1 MSLKSLPQARTS
13 RFALSRPAKVMLILG
28 LLVLGIIITFMTIN
42 LKGNLNFVLSF
53 RGTKIWAMS
62 LVGFSIAVS
71 TVLFQTISNNRILTP
86 SIMGFDALY
95 VLLQTTLVFVL
106 GSQRIVQIDP
116 QIRFVVEVV
125 LMVGFSGLLYRWLFG
140 GTRHS
145 LHLLILVGI
154 IFGVLFRSASN
165 FMQRL
170 IDPNEFVVLQD
181 MLFASFNS
189 FDKELLVVST
199 VLIFGVMVV
208 LWRIRHTFDVLNL
221 GRENAI
227 NLGVNHKRVVTTI
240 LVSTTVLVSIS
251 TALVGPVTFF
261 GLLVANLAYQLI
273 GMHKH
278 KWVIPCAVLLSIV
291 ALVGGQM
298 VVERVFSFNTSL
310 SIIVEFLG
318 GAMFIIL
325 LVRGAAR

>member
-1 MSLKSLPQARTS
+1 MSLKTLPETRSS
-13 RFALSRPAKVMLILG
+13 RFNLSRPQKAILIIG
-28 LLVLGIIITFMTIN
+28 LLALGVIIAFMTIN
-42 LKGNLNFVLSF
+42 LKGSLSF
-53 RGTKIWAMS
+53 VIPFRATKIWAMV
-62 LVGFSIAVS
+62 LVGFAISVS

-106 GSQRIVQIDP
+106 GTQRMVQIDP
-116 QIRFVVEVV
+116 QIRFVIEVV

-140 GTRHS
+140 GSRHS

-170 IDPNEFVVLQD
+170 IDPNEFATLQD
-181 MLFASFNS
+181 LLFASFNS
-189 FDKELLVVST
+189 FDKDLLTIST

-227 NLGVNHKRVVTTI
+227 NLGVNHKRIVSII

-261 GLLVANLAYQLI
+261 GLLVANLSYQII

-278 KWVIPCAVLLSIV
+278 RWVIPCAVLLSVI

-298 VVERVFSFNTSL
+298 VVERLFSFTTSL

-325 LVRGAAR
+325 LVRGTAR